1 MSPRLHWEGVQVIRT
16 YGQGQP
22 TSITKRLDHHAAAL
36 LPLAGALMNGLLA
49 SEVARDEQVHELH
62 LGKGAG
68 GVNLHLA
75 NGTTFAFRA
84 GLNASQHYDSV
95 QILNAPKEG
104 VVIATVR
111 APGDVPGA
119 IATIEAAL

>member
-1 MSPRLHWEGVQVIRT
+1 
-16 YGQGQP
+16 
-22 TSITKRLDHHAAAL
+22 
-36 LPLAGALMNGLLA
+36 MNGLLA

-84 GLNASQHYDSV
+84 GLDVNQRYDSV
-95 QILNAPKEG
+95 EILDAPKEG
-104 VVIATVR
+104 VVVASVR
-111 APGDVPGA
+111 TPSDVPAA